1 VFDVDTLE
9 CLTVIKTPPHRGAVC
24 GLAVGSDG
32 TVYIGGQ
39 DARVQV
45 SPSFPRYI
53 SLISSVSSVECRFL
67 CRLYKCLHI
76 MQLMNWATPCGR
88 I

>member
-1 VFDVDTLE
+1 MRLFDVDTLE

-24 GLAVGSDG
+24 GLAVGPDG

-45 SPSFPRYI
+45 SLFCFSATAGSK
-53 SLISSVSSVECRFL
+53 SLL
-67 CRLYKCLHI
+67 
-76 MQLMNWATPCGR
+76 
-88 I
+88 